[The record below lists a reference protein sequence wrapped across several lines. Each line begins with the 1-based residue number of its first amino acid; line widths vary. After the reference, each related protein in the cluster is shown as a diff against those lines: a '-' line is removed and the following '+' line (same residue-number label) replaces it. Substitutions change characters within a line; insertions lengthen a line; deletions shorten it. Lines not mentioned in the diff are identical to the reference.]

1 MRPPPLSDFYEGIR
15 AVLIDK
21 DHKPVW
27 SATSLEDV
35 RAEAIG
41 AFFAPLEKTHQRG
54 ELRL

>member
-27 SATSLEDV
+27 SASLEDV
-35 RAEAIG
+35 RAEAID